1 MICRRPRISPDS
13 STLVSHFGT
22 TSYMFPWMSGL
33 RWRLYS
39 EAIQF
44 HVSLSTQFSSKSV
57 YHYECNPCQ
66 SNPTAH
72 QFLQNH
78 IQYHCCHSSV
88 SVFSAQ
94 TWSAQQYVPDLCPFR
109 TLMICTVIIYYRS
122 FILGL
127 TVIFMY
133 LDTSMGMPASSIY

>member
-22 TSYMFPWMSGL
+22 TSYMFPWMSRL

-44 HVSLSTQFSSKSV
+44 YASLSTQFSSRSM
-57 YHYECNPCQ
+57 YHYEYDSCHSDP
-66 SNPTAH
+66 AVH
-72 QFLQNH
+72 QFNVPLRVALLPFQCIN
-78 IQYHCCHSSV
+78 
-88 SVFSAQ
+88 FLAQ
-94 TWSAQQYVPDLCPFR
+94 TWSAQQYVPDWCPFR

-127 TVIFMY
+127 TSDFYV
-133 LDTSMGMPASSIY
+133 S